1 MYIFITLAK
10 IICSIDLTC
19 VKKQRMKKKKLAMVQ
34 KSHLIAVKSIAML
47 CPSGSLQ
54 TS

>member
-19 VKKQRMKKKKLAMVQ
+19 VKEQRMKKKIAMVQ